1 MGVAVLPFLKF
12 NTADAAVEGILSSP
26 KESEVK
32 IPEDKKLGEAA
43 PEMEKPSTSFVSLL
57 NGIGII
63 SSGLL
68 GALYALAQKEKLAA
82 VATIETVRFYAL

>member
-1 MGVAVLPFLKF
+1 
-12 NTADAAVEGILSSP
+12 
-26 KESEVK
+26 
-32 IPEDKKLGEAA
+32 
-43 PEMEKPSTSFVSLL
+43 MEKQSTSFVSLL